1 MGFSVDTL
9 QKERAK
15 DISMT
20 KIEHQL
26 GGQTLSVE
34 TGKIAKQAN
43 GAVWL
48 QYGETVVLVTACR
61 TSTPED
67 RGFLPLIVDYREKS
81 YAGGRI
87 PGNIFKREGRP
98 TEKETLSARL
108 IDHPIRP
115 LFPKKFPYE
124 VQVYVS
130 ILSYDGENDA
140 DVLGLL
146 GASAALSISDIPFA
160 GPMGAVR
167 VGRLDGEF
175 VVNPTHADLEGCD
188 LEIIVCG
195 TADSIIS
202 VEGGAHEISE
212 QELVD
217 ALAFGHQ
224 HIVELVGVQQEL
236 IAAVGKEKI
245 QIEAEEVDTELL
257 GAVSELAADRIK
269 EANRIP
275 TKEERQE
282 LIDGIRDEVLENLNE
297 RFPDSEKEIKAE
309 LESLLK
315 ADMRS
320 MILKEKRRIDGR
332 ALDEVREVSCESGI
346 LPRTHGSS
354 LFTRGQTQALCV
366 ATLGTKL
373 DERMADDLQG
383 KRFKSYYLD
392 YNFPAYSVGEVRFER
407 GPGRRDIG
415 HGHLAER
422 ALEPVIPS
430 DESFPYTIRL
440 VSDITESSSSSSMA
454 TVCGCSLALM
464 DAGIPIKTAVCG
476 TGVGLVKEGDEYELL
491 TDIRDAED
499 FLGDMDLKIA
509 GTIDGITAVQM
520 DIKIQ
525 GLELEIFKQALDRAK
540 EGREKVLAIMN
551 ECLGESRDEL
561 SRWAPRIEFIKID
574 QSKIGAVIGPGG
586 KMIREIEK
594 TGATVNVDEDGT
606 ITIASV
612 EAGPADEARRMIEGI
627 TADAEIGK
635 EYDGLVK
642 RVMPFGAFVE
652 ILPGKEGLLHISE
665 LAHRR
670 VEKVEDVV
678 EEGDKIA
685 VKVLEID
692 TGGKMRLSHKALL
705 KK

>member
-1 MGFSVDTL
+1 M
-9 QKERAK
+9 
-15 DISMT
+15 
-20 KIEHQL
+20 
-26 GGQTLSVE
+26 E

-48 QYGETVVLVTACR
+48 QYGETVVMVTACR
-61 TSTPED
+61 TNTPED
-67 RGFLPLIVDYREKS
+67 RGFLPLIVDYREKT

-115 LFPKKFPYE
+115 MFPKKFHYE

-130 ILSYDGENDA
+130 IFSYDGENDA

-167 VGRLDGEF
+167 VGRMDGEF
-175 VVNPTHADLEGCD
+175 IANPTHSQQEECD
-188 LEIIVCG
+188 IEIIVCG
-195 TADSIIS
+195 TADSIVS
-202 VEGGAHEISE
+202 VEGGAHEVSE
-212 QELVD
+212 QDLVD
-217 ALAFGHQ
+217 ALAFGHE
-224 HIVELVGVQQEL
+224 HIKDLVVMQEKL
-236 IAAVGKEKI
+236 VAEVGKEKI
-245 QIEAEEVDTELL
+245 KIEADEVDTELVA
-257 GAVSELAADRIK
+257 AVGELASDRIK

-275 TKEERQE
+275 AKEERQG
-282 LIDGIRDEVLENLNE
+282 LIDEVRADVLEGLAE
-297 RFPDSEKEIKAE
+297 RFPEGAKQIKAE
-309 LESLLK
+309 IEALLK
-315 ADMRS
+315 ADMRG

-332 ALDEVREVSCESGI
+332 ALDEVREVACESSI
-346 LPRTHGSS
+346 LPRTHGSA

-373 DERMADDLQG
+373 DERMADDLKG

-422 ALEPVIPS
+422 AIEPVIPS

-440 VSDITESSSSSSMA
+440 VADITESSSSSSMA

-476 TGVGLVKEGDEYELL
+476 TGVGLVMEGDEYELL

-499 FLGDMDLKIA
+499 FLGDMDLKVA
-509 GTIDGITAVQM
+509 GTIDGITAIQM
-520 DIKIQ
+520 DIKVQ
-525 GLELEIFKQALDRAK
+525 GLKLEILKEALDRAK
-540 EGREKVLAIMN
+540 EGRDKVLGIMN
-551 ECLGESRDEL
+551 ECLSESRDDL
-561 SRWAPRIEFIKID
+561 SRWAPRIEFIKIN

-586 KMIREIEK
+586 KTIREIEK
-594 TGATVNVDEDGT
+594 TGATINVAEDGT
-606 ITIASV
+606 ISIASV
-612 EAGPADEARRMIEGI
+612 EAGPAQEARRMIEGI

-635 EYDGLVK
+635 EYDGTVK
-642 RVMPFGAFVE
+642 RIMPFGAFVE

-665 LAHRR
+665 LAHNR

-678 EEGDKIA
+678 AEGEKIA

>member
-1 MGFSVDTL
+1 
-9 QKERAK
+9 
-15 DISMT
+15 MT
-20 KIEHQL
+20 KLEHQL
-26 GGQTLSVE
+26 GGQTLSME

-48 QYGETVVLVTACR
+48 QYGETVVMVTACR
-61 TSTPED
+61 TNTPED
-67 RGFLPLIVDYREKS
+67 RGFLPLIVDYREKT

-115 LFPKKFPYE
+115 MFPKKFHYE
-124 VQVYVS
+124 VQIYVS
-130 ILSYDGENDA
+130 IFSYDGENDA

-167 VGRLDGEF
+167 VGRMNGEF
-175 VVNPTHADLEGCD
+175 VANPTHSQQEECD
-188 LEIIVCG
+188 IEIIVCG
-195 TADSIIS
+195 TSDSIVS
-202 VEGGAHEISE
+202 VEGGAHEVSE
-212 QELVD
+212 QDLVD
-217 ALAFGHQ
+217 ALAFGHE
-224 HIVELVGVQQEL
+224 HIKDLVTMQEKL
-236 IAAVGKEKI
+236 VAAVGKEKLK
-245 QIEAEEVDTELL
+245 IEADEVDTELVA
-257 GAVSELAADRIK
+257 AVGELVSDRIK

-275 TKEERQE
+275 AKEERQG
-282 LIDGIRDEVLENLNE
+282 LIDEIRADILEGLAE
-297 RFPDSEKEIKAE
+297 RFPEGAKQIKAE
-309 LESLLK
+309 LEALLK
-315 ADMRS
+315 ADMRG

-332 ALDEVREVSCESGI
+332 ALDEVREVTCESSI
-346 LPRTHGSS
+346 LPRTHGSA

-422 ALEPVIPS
+422 AIEPVIPS

-476 TGVGLVKEGDEYELL
+476 TGVGLVMEGDKYELL

-499 FLGDMDLKIA
+499 FLGDMDLKVA
-509 GTIDGITAVQM
+509 GTVDGITAIQM
-520 DIKIQ
+520 DIKVQ
-525 GLELEIFKQALDRAK
+525 GLKLEILKEALDRAK
-540 EGREKVLAIMN
+540 EGRDKVLGIMN
-551 ECLGESRDEL
+551 ECLSESRDDL
-561 SRWAPRIEFIKID
+561 SRWAPRIEFIKIN

-586 KMIREIEK
+586 KTIREIEK
-594 TGATVNVDEDGT
+594 TGATINVAEDGT

-612 EAGPADEARRMIEGI
+612 EAGPAQEARRMIEGI
-627 TADAEIGK
+627 TADAEIGR
-635 EYDGLVK
+635 EYDGTVK
-642 RVMPFGAFVE
+642 RIMPFGAFVE

-665 LAHRR
+665 LAHSR

-678 EEGDKIA
+678 AEGEKIA

>member
-1 MGFSVDTL
+1 MRHRTTST
-9 QKERAK
+9 ERAK

-20 KIEHQL
+20 KLEHQL
-26 GGQTLSVE
+26 GGQTLSME

-48 QYGETVVLVTACR
+48 QYGETVVMVTACR
-61 TSTPED
+61 TNTPED
-67 RGFLPLIVDYREKS
+67 RGFLPLIVDYREKT

-115 LFPKKFPYE
+115 MFPKKFHYE

-130 ILSYDGENDA
+130 IFSYDGENDA

-167 VGRLDGEF
+167 VGRMDGEF
-175 VVNPTHADLEGCD
+175 IANPTHSQQEECD
-188 LEIIVCG
+188 IEIIVCG
-195 TADSIIS
+195 TADSIVS
-202 VEGGAHEISE
+202 VEGGAHEVSE
-212 QELVD
+212 QDLVD
-217 ALAFGHQ
+217 ALAFGHE
-224 HIVELVGVQQEL
+224 HIKDLVVMQEKL
-236 IAAVGKEKI
+236 VAEVGKEKI
-245 QIEAEEVDTELL
+245 KIEADEVDTELVA
-257 GAVSELAADRIK
+257 AVGELASDRIK

-275 TKEERQE
+275 AKEERQG
-282 LIDGIRDEVLENLNE
+282 LIDEVRADVLEGLAE
-297 RFPDSEKEIKAE
+297 RFPEGAKQIKAE
-309 LESLLK
+309 IEALLK
-315 ADMRS
+315 ADMRG

-332 ALDEVREVSCESGI
+332 ALDEVREVACESSI
-346 LPRTHGSS
+346 LPRTHGSA

-373 DERMADDLQG
+373 DERMADDLKG

-422 ALEPVIPS
+422 AIEPVIPS

-440 VSDITESSSSSSMA
+440 VADITESSSSSSMA

-476 TGVGLVKEGDEYELL
+476 TGVGLVMEGDEYELL

-499 FLGDMDLKIA
+499 FLGDMDLKVA
-509 GTIDGITAVQM
+509 GTIDGITAIQM
-520 DIKIQ
+520 DIKVQ
-525 GLELEIFKQALDRAK
+525 GLKLEILKEALDRAK
-540 EGREKVLAIMN
+540 EGRDKVLGIMN
-551 ECLGESRDEL
+551 ECLSESRDDL
-561 SRWAPRIEFIKID
+561 SRWAPRIEFIKIN

-586 KMIREIEK
+586 KTIREIEK
-594 TGATVNVDEDGT
+594 TGATINVAEDGT
-606 ITIASV
+606 ISIASV
-612 EAGPADEARRMIEGI
+612 EAGPAQEARRMIEGI

-635 EYDGLVK
+635 EYDGTVK
-642 RVMPFGAFVE
+642 RIMPFGAFVE

-665 LAHRR
+665 LAHNR

-678 EEGDKIA
+678 AEGEKIA

>member
-1 MGFSVDTL
+1 M
-9 QKERAK
+9 
-15 DISMT
+15 SM
-20 KIEHQL
+20 
-26 GGQTLSVE
+26 E

-48 QYGETVVLVTACR
+48 QYGETVVMVTACR
-61 TSTPED
+61 TNTPED
-67 RGFLPLIVDYREKS
+67 RGFLPLIVDYREKT

-115 LFPKKFPYE
+115 MFPKKFHYE

-130 ILSYDGENDA
+130 IFSYDGENDA

-167 VGRLDGEF
+167 VGRIDGEF
-175 VVNPTHADLEGCD
+175 VANPTHSQQEECD
-188 LEIIVCG
+188 IELIVCG
-195 TADSIIS
+195 TADSIVS
-202 VEGGAHEISE
+202 VEGGAHEVSE
-212 QELVD
+212 QDLVD
-217 ALAFGHQ
+217 ALAFGHV
-224 HIVELVGVQQEL
+224 HIKDLVEMQEKLV
-236 IAAVGKEKI
+236 AAVGKEKI
-245 QIEAEEVDTELL
+245 KIEAEEVDAELVN
-257 GAVSELAADRIK
+257 AVGELANARIK
-269 EANRIP
+269 EANQIP
-275 TKEERQE
+275 TKEERQVS
-282 LIDGIRDEVLENLNE
+282 IDEIRADVLENLAE
-297 RFPDSEKEIKAE
+297 RFPDGAKQIKAE
-309 LESLLK
+309 VESLLK

-320 MILKEKRRIDGR
+320 MILNDKRRIDGR
-332 ALDEVREVSCESGI
+332 ALDEVREVTCESSI
-346 LPRTHGSS
+346 LPRTHGSA
-354 LFTRGQTQALCV
+354 LFTRGQTQALCT

-422 ALEPVIPS
+422 AIEPVIPS

-476 TGVGLVKEGDEYELL
+476 TGVGLVMEGEQYELL

-499 FLGDMDLKIA
+499 FLGDMDLKVA
-509 GTIDGITAVQM
+509 GTIDGITAIQM
-520 DIKIQ
+520 DIKVQ
-525 GLELEIFKQALDRAK
+525 GLKLEILKEALDRAK
-540 EGREKVLAIMN
+540 EGRDKVLGIMN
-551 ECLGESRDEL
+551 ECLSESRDDL
-561 SRWAPRIEFIKID
+561 SRWAPRIEFVKID

-586 KMIREIEK
+586 KTIREIEK
-594 TGATVNVDEDGT
+594 TGATINVAEDGT

-612 EAGPADEARRMIEGI
+612 EAGPAQEARRMIEGI

-635 EYDGLVK
+635 EYDGTVK
-642 RVMPFGAFVE
+642 RIMPFGAFVE

-678 EEGDKIA
+678 AEGDKIA

>member
-1 MGFSVDTL
+1 
-9 QKERAK
+9 
-15 DISMT
+15 MT
-20 KIEHQL
+20 KLEHQL
-26 GGQTLSVE
+26 GGQTLSME

-48 QYGETVVLVTACR
+48 QYGETVVMVTACR
-61 TSTPED
+61 TNTPED
-67 RGFLPLIVDYREKS
+67 RGFLPLIVDYREKT

-115 LFPKKFPYE
+115 MFPKKFHYE

-130 ILSYDGENDA
+130 IFSYDGENDA

-167 VGRLDGEF
+167 VGRMNGEF
-175 VVNPTHADLEGCD
+175 VANPTHSQQEECD
-188 LEIIVCG
+188 IEIIVCG
-195 TADSIIS
+195 TSDSIVS
-202 VEGGAHEISE
+202 VEGGAHEVSE
-212 QELVD
+212 QDLVD
-217 ALAFGHQ
+217 ALAFGHE
-224 HIVELVGVQQEL
+224 HIKDLVAMQEKL
-236 IAAVGKEKI
+236 VAEVGKEKI
-245 QIEAEEVDTELL
+245 KIEPDEVDTELVA
-257 GAVSELAADRIK
+257 AVGELVSDRIK

-275 TKEERQE
+275 AKEERQG
-282 LIDGIRDEVLENLNE
+282 LIDEIRADVLEGLTE
-297 RFPDSEKEIKAE
+297 RFPEGAKQIKAE
-309 LESLLK
+309 IEALLK
-315 ADMRS
+315 ADMRG
-320 MILKEKRRIDGR
+320 MILNEKRRIDGR
-332 ALDEVREVSCESGI
+332 ALDEVREVTCESSI
-346 LPRTHGSS
+346 LPRTHGSA

-373 DERMADDLQG
+373 DERMADDLKG

-422 ALEPVIPS
+422 AIEPVIPS

-440 VSDITESSSSSSMA
+440 VADITESSSSSSMA

-476 TGVGLVKEGDEYELL
+476 TGVGLVMEGDEYELL

-499 FLGDMDLKIA
+499 FLGDMDLKVA
-509 GTIDGITAVQM
+509 GTVDGITAIQM
-520 DIKIQ
+520 DIKVQ
-525 GLELEIFKQALDRAK
+525 GLKLEILKEALDRAK
-540 EGREKVLAIMN
+540 EGRDKVLGIMN
-551 ECLGESRDEL
+551 ECLSESRDDL
-561 SRWAPRIEFIKID
+561 SRWAPRIEFIKIN

-586 KMIREIEK
+586 KTIREIEK
-594 TGATVNVDEDGT
+594 TGATINVAEDGT

-612 EAGPADEARRMIEGI
+612 EAGPAQEARRMIEGI
-627 TADAEIGK
+627 TADAEIGR
-635 EYDGLVK
+635 EYNGTVK
-642 RVMPFGAFVE
+642 RIMPFGAFVE

-665 LAHRR
+665 LAHNR
-670 VEKVEDVV
+670 VEKVEDVIA
-678 EEGDKIA
+678 EGEKIA

>member
-1 MGFSVDTL
+1 
-9 QKERAK
+9 
-15 DISMT
+15 MT
-20 KIEHQL
+20 KLEHQL
-26 GGQTLSVE
+26 GGQTLSME

-48 QYGETVVLVTACR
+48 QYGETVVMVTACR
-61 TSTPED
+61 TNTPED
-67 RGFLPLIVDYREKS
+67 RGFLPLIVDYREKT
-81 YAGGRI
+81 YAGGRS

-115 LFPKKFPYE
+115 MFPKKFHYE

-130 ILSYDGENDA
+130 IFSYDGENDA

-167 VGRLDGEF
+167 VGRMDGEF
-175 VVNPTHADLEGCD
+175 IANPTHSQQEECD
-188 LEIIVCG
+188 IEIIVCG
-195 TADSIIS
+195 TSDSIVS

-212 QELVD
+212 QDLVD
-217 ALAFGHQ
+217 ALAFGHE
-224 HIVELVGVQQEL
+224 HIKDLVTMQEKL
-236 IAAVGKEKI
+236 VAAVGKEKLK
-245 QIEAEEVDTELL
+245 IEADEVDTELVA
-257 GAVSELAADRIK
+257 AVGELVSDRIK

-275 TKEERQE
+275 AKEERQG
-282 LIDGIRDEVLENLNE
+282 LIDEIRADILEGLAE
-297 RFPDSEKEIKAE
+297 RFPEGAKQIKAE
-309 LESLLK
+309 IEALLK
-315 ADMRS
+315 ADMRG

-332 ALDEVREVSCESGI
+332 ALDEVREVTCESSI
-346 LPRTHGSS
+346 LPRTHGSA

-422 ALEPVIPS
+422 AIEPVIPS

-440 VSDITESSSSSSMA
+440 VADITESSSSSSMA

-476 TGVGLVKEGDEYELL
+476 TGVGLVMEGDKYELL

-499 FLGDMDLKIA
+499 FLGDMDLKVA
-509 GTIDGITAVQM
+509 GTVDGITAIQM
-520 DIKIQ
+520 DIKVQ
-525 GLELEIFKQALDRAK
+525 GLKLEILKEALDRAK
-540 EGREKVLAIMN
+540 EGRDKVLGIMN
-551 ECLGESRDEL
+551 ECLSESRDDL
-561 SRWAPRIEFIKID
+561 SRWAPRIEFIKIN

-586 KMIREIEK
+586 KTIREIEK
-594 TGATVNVDEDGT
+594 TGATINVAEDGT

-612 EAGPADEARRMIEGI
+612 EAGPAQEARRMIEGI
-627 TADAEIGK
+627 TADAEIGR
-635 EYDGLVK
+635 EYDGTVK
-642 RVMPFGAFVE
+642 RIMPFGAFVE

-665 LAHRR
+665 LAHSR

-678 EEGDKIA
+678 AEGEKIA

>member
-1 MGFSVDTL
+1 
-9 QKERAK
+9 
-15 DISMT
+15 MT
-20 KIEHQL
+20 KLEREI
-26 GGQTLSVE
+26 GGRNLSIE
-34 TGKIAKQAN
+34 TGRIAKQAN
-43 GAVWL
+43 GAVWM

-61 TSTPED
+61 TNIPED
-67 RGFLPLIVDYREKS
+67 RGFLPLIVDYREKA
-81 YAGGRI
+81 YAGGKI

-98 TEKETLSARL
+98 SEKETLSARL

-115 LFPKKFPYE
+115 MFPKKFPYE
-124 VQVYVS
+124 IQVYVS
-130 ILSYDGENDA
+130 VLSYDGENDA
-140 DVLGLL
+140 DVLGLI

-167 VGRLDGEF
+167 VGRINGEF
-175 VVNPTHADLEGCD
+175 IANPTLAELDDSD

-195 TADSIIS
+195 TADSIVS
-202 VEGGAHEISE
+202 VEGGAHEIAE
-212 QELVD
+212 QDLVD
-217 ALAFGHQ
+217 ALAFGHEC
-224 HIVELVGVQQEL
+224 IAELVELQEQL
-236 IAAVGKEKI
+236 VAEVGKEKVV
-245 QIEAEEVDTELL
+245 IESEEVDPEL
-257 GAVSELAADRIK
+257 GQAVAELAQERIA
-269 EANRIP
+269 EANRSP
-275 TKEERQE
+275 LKEERQE
-282 LIDGIRDEVLENLNE
+282 RIDAINADVLESLAE
-297 RFPDSEKEIKAE
+297 RFPEAEKLIKDE
-309 LESLLK
+309 LEALLK
-315 ADMRS
+315 ADMRT

-332 ALDEVREVSCESGI
+332 ALDAVRDVACESTV

-392 YNFPAYSVGEVRFER
+392 YNFPPYSVGEVRFER

-422 ALEPVIPS
+422 ALEPIIPS
-430 DESFPYTIRL
+430 VESFPYTIRL

-464 DAGIPIKTAVCG
+464 DAGIPVKTSVCG
-476 TGVGLVKEGDEYELL
+476 TGVGLVKEGNEYELL

-499 FLGDMDLKIA
+499 FLGDMDLKVA
-509 GTIDGITAVQM
+509 GTKDGITAIQM

-525 GLELEIFKQALDRAK
+525 GLQLQIFKEALDRAK
-540 EGREKVLAIMN
+540 EGRDKVLAIMD
-551 ECLGESRDEL
+551 ECLSEARPEL
-561 SRWAPRIEFIKID
+561 SRWAPRIEFVKID

-586 KMIREIEK
+586 KTIREIEK

-612 EAGPADEARRMIEGI
+612 EAGPAEEARRMIEGI
-627 TADAEIGK
+627 TADAEVGK
-635 EYDGLVK
+635 EYDGVVK

-670 VEKVEDVV
+670 VDKVEDVV
-678 EEGDKIA
+678 GQGDTIA

>member
-1 MGFSVDTL
+1 M
-9 QKERAK
+9 
-15 DISMT
+15 
-20 KIEHQL
+20 
-26 GGQTLSVE
+26 E

-48 QYGETVVLVTACR
+48 QYGETVVMVTACR
-61 TSTPED
+61 TNTPED
-67 RGFLPLIVDYREKS
+67 RGFLPLIVDYREKT

-115 LFPKKFPYE
+115 MFPKKFHYE

-130 ILSYDGENDA
+130 IFSYDGENDA

-167 VGRLDGEF
+167 VGRMDGEF
-175 VVNPTHADLEGCD
+175 IANPTHSQQEECD
-188 LEIIVCG
+188 IEIIVCG
-195 TADSIIS
+195 TADSIVS
-202 VEGGAHEISE
+202 VEGGAHEVSE
-212 QELVD
+212 QDLVD
-217 ALAFGHQ
+217 ALAFGHE
-224 HIVELVGVQQEL
+224 HIKDLVVMQEKL
-236 IAAVGKEKI
+236 VAEVGKEKI
-245 QIEAEEVDTELL
+245 KIEADEVDTELVA
-257 GAVSELAADRIK
+257 AVGELASDRIK

-275 TKEERQE
+275 AKEERQG
-282 LIDGIRDEVLENLNE
+282 LIDEVRADVLEGLAE
-297 RFPDSEKEIKAE
+297 RFPEGAKQIKAE
-309 LESLLK
+309 IEALLK
-315 ADMRS
+315 ADMRG

-332 ALDEVREVSCESGI
+332 ALDEVREVACESSI
-346 LPRTHGSS
+346 LPRTHGSA

-373 DERMADDLQG
+373 DERMADDLKG

-422 ALEPVIPS
+422 AIEPVIPS

-440 VSDITESSSSSSMA
+440 VADITESSSSSSMA

-476 TGVGLVKEGDEYELL
+476 TGVGLVMEGDEYELL

-499 FLGDMDLKIA
+499 FLGDMDLKVA
-509 GTIDGITAVQM
+509 GTIDGITAIQM
-520 DIKIQ
+520 DIKVQ
-525 GLELEIFKQALDRAK
+525 GLKLEILKEALDRAK
-540 EGREKVLAIMN
+540 EGRDKVLGIMN
-551 ECLGESRDEL
+551 ECLSESRDDL
-561 SRWAPRIEFIKID
+561 SRWAPRIEFIKIN

-586 KMIREIEK
+586 KTIREIEK
-594 TGATVNVDEDGT
+594 TGATINVAEDGT

-612 EAGPADEARRMIEGI
+612 EAGPAQEARRMIEGI

-635 EYDGLVK
+635 EYDGTVK
-642 RVMPFGAFVE
+642 RIMPFGAFVE

-665 LAHRR
+665 LAHNR

-678 EEGDKIA
+678 AEGEKIA

>member
-1 MGFSVDTL
+1 
-9 QKERAK
+9 
-15 DISMT
+15 MT
-20 KIEHQL
+20 KLEHEI
-26 GGQTLSVE
+26 GGRSLSIE
-34 TGKIAKQAN
+34 TGRIAKQAN
-43 GAVWL
+43 GAVWV

-61 TSTPED
+61 TNTPED
-67 RGFLPLIVDYREKS
+67 RGFLPLIVDYREKA
-81 YAGGRI
+81 YAGGKI

-98 TEKETLSARL
+98 SEKETLSARL

-115 LFPKKFPYE
+115 MFPKKFPYE
-124 VQVYVS
+124 IQVYVS
-130 ILSYDGENDA
+130 VFSYDGENDA
-140 DVLGLL
+140 DILGLI

-167 VGRLDGEF
+167 VGRINGEF
-175 VVNPTHADLEGCD
+175 VANPTSTQLDESDLE
-188 LEIIVCG
+188 LIVCG
-195 TADSIIS
+195 TADSIVS
-202 VEGGAHEISE
+202 VEGGAHEIAE
-212 QELVD
+212 QDLVD
-217 ALAFGHQ
+217 ALAFGHGC
-224 HIVELVGVQQEL
+224 IAELVELQERL
-236 IAAVGKEKI
+236 VAEVGKEKI
-245 QIEAEEVDTELL
+245 VIEVAEADPELVS
-257 GAVSELAADRIK
+257 AVSELAQERIA
-269 EANRIP
+269 EANRSP
-275 TKEERQE
+275 RKEERQE
-282 LIDGIRDEVLENLNE
+282 RIDAINADVLESLAE
-297 RFPDSEKEIKAE
+297 RFPDSEKLILAE
-309 LESLLK
+309 LEALLK
-315 ADMRS
+315 ADMRT

-332 ALDEVREVSCESGI
+332 ALDAVRDVTCESTV

-392 YNFPAYSVGEVRFER
+392 YNFPPYSVGEVRFER

-430 DESFPYTIRL
+430 VESFPYTIRL

-464 DAGIPIKTAVCG
+464 DAGIPVKTAVCG

-499 FLGDMDLKIA
+499 FLGDMDLKVA
-509 GTIDGITAVQM
+509 GTKDGITAIQM

-525 GLELEIFKQALDRAK
+525 GLQLDILKEALDRAK
-540 EGREKVLAIMN
+540 EGRDQVLALMN
-551 ECLGESRDEL
+551 ECLSEARPEL
-561 SRWAPRIEFIKID
+561 SRWAPRIEFVKID

-586 KMIREIEK
+586 KTIREIEK

-612 EAGPADEARRMIEGI
+612 EAGPAEEARRMIEGI
-627 TADAEIGK
+627 TADAEVGK
-635 EYDGLVK
+635 EYDGVVK

-670 VEKVEDVV
+670 VDKVEDVV
-678 EEGDKIA
+678 GQGDTIA

>member
-1 MGFSVDTL
+1 
-9 QKERAK
+9 
-15 DISMT
+15 MT
-20 KIEHQL
+20 KLEHQL
-26 GGQTLSVE
+26 GGQTLSME

-48 QYGETVVLVTACR
+48 QYGETVVMVTACR
-61 TSTPED
+61 TNTPED
-67 RGFLPLIVDYREKS
+67 RGFLPLIVDYREKT

-115 LFPKKFPYE
+115 MFPKKFHYE
-124 VQVYVS
+124 VQIYVS
-130 ILSYDGENDA
+130 IFSYDGENDA

-167 VGRLDGEF
+167 VGRMNGEF
-175 VVNPTHADLEGCD
+175 VANPTHSQQEECD
-188 LEIIVCG
+188 IEIIVCG
-195 TADSIIS
+195 TSDSIVS
-202 VEGGAHEISE
+202 VEGGAHEVSE
-212 QELVD
+212 QDLVD
-217 ALAFGHQ
+217 ALAFGHE
-224 HIVELVGVQQEL
+224 HIKDLVIMQEKL
-236 IAAVGKEKI
+236 VAEVGKEKI
-245 QIEAEEVDTELL
+245 KIEADEVDTELVA
-257 GAVSELAADRIK
+257 AVGELVSDRIK

-275 TKEERQE
+275 AKEERQG
-282 LIDGIRDEVLENLNE
+282 LIDEIRADVLEGLAE
-297 RFPDSEKEIKAE
+297 RFPEGAKQIKAE
-309 LESLLK
+309 IEALLK
-315 ADMRS
+315 ADMRG
-320 MILKEKRRIDGR
+320 MILNEKRRIDGR
-332 ALDEVREVSCESGI
+332 ALDEVREVTCESSI
-346 LPRTHGSS
+346 LPRTHGSA

-373 DERMADDLQG
+373 DERMADDLKG

-422 ALEPVIPS
+422 AIEPVIPS

-476 TGVGLVKEGDEYELL
+476 TGVGLVMEGDEYELL

-499 FLGDMDLKIA
+499 FLGDMDLKVA
-509 GTIDGITAVQM
+509 GTVDGITAIQM
-520 DIKIQ
+520 DIKVQ
-525 GLELEIFKQALDRAK
+525 GLKLEILKEALDRAK
-540 EGREKVLAIMN
+540 EGRDKVLGIMN
-551 ECLGESRDEL
+551 ECLSESRDDL
-561 SRWAPRIEFIKID
+561 SRWAPRIEFIKIN

-586 KMIREIEK
+586 KTIREIEK
-594 TGATVNVDEDGT
+594 TGATINVAEDGT

-612 EAGPADEARRMIEGI
+612 EAGPAQEARRMIEGI
-627 TADAEIGK
+627 TADAEIGR
-635 EYDGLVK
+635 EYNGTVK
-642 RVMPFGAFVE
+642 RIMPFGAFVE

-665 LAHRR
+665 LAHNR
-670 VEKVEDVV
+670 VEKVEDVIA
-678 EEGDKIA
+678 EGEKIA

>member
-1 MGFSVDTL
+1 MNKL
-9 QKERAK
+9 
-15 DISMT
+15 
-20 KIEHQL
+20 EHEI
-26 GGQTLSVE
+26 GGRTLSIE
-34 TGKIAKQAN
+34 TGRIAKQAN

-61 TSTPED
+61 TNIPED
-67 RGFLPLIVDYREKS
+67 QGFLPLIVDYREKA
-81 YAGGRI
+81 YAGGKI

-98 TEKETLSARL
+98 SEKETLSARL

-115 LFPKKFPYE
+115 MFPKKFPYE
-124 VQVYVS
+124 IQVYVS
-130 ILSYDGENDA
+130 VLSYDGENDA
-140 DVLGLL
+140 DVLGLI

-167 VGRLDGEF
+167 IGRINGEF
-175 VVNPTHADLEGCD
+175 VANPTLSELDDSD

-195 TADSIIS
+195 TADSIVS
-202 VEGGAHEISE
+202 VEGGAHEIAE
-212 QELVD
+212 QDLVD
-217 ALAFGHQ
+217 ALAFGHEC
-224 HIVELVGVQQEL
+224 IAELVELQEQL
-236 IAAVGKEKI
+236 VAEVGKEKI
-245 QIEAEEVDTELL
+245 ALQIEEADPELVH
-257 GAVSELAADRIK
+257 AVAELAQERIA
-269 EANRIP
+269 EANRNP
-275 TKEERQE
+275 LKEERQE
-282 LIDGIRDEVLENLNE
+282 RIDAINADVLEGLAE
-297 RFPDSEKEIKAE
+297 RFPDAEKLIKAE
-309 LESLLK
+309 LEALLK
-315 ADMRS
+315 ADMRT

-332 ALDEVREVSCESGI
+332 ALDAVRDVTCESTV
-346 LPRTHGSS
+346 LPRTHGSA

-392 YNFPAYSVGEVRFER
+392 YNFPPYSVGEVRFER

-430 DESFPYTIRL
+430 VESFPYTIRL

-464 DAGIPIKTAVCG
+464 DAGIPVKTAVCG
-476 TGVGLVKEGDEYELL
+476 TGVGLVKEGDKYELL

-499 FLGDMDLKIA
+499 FLGDMDLKVA
-509 GTIDGITAVQM
+509 GTKDGITAIQM

-525 GLELEIFKQALDRAK
+525 GLQLDILKEALDRAK
-540 EGREKVLAIMN
+540 EGRDKVLAIMD
-551 ECLGESRDEL
+551 ECLSAARSEL

-586 KMIREIEK
+586 KTIREIEK

-612 EAGPADEARRMIEGI
+612 EAGPAEEARRMIEGI
-627 TADAEIGK
+627 TADAEVGK
-635 EYDGLVK
+635 EYDGVVK

-670 VEKVEDVV
+670 VDKVEDVV
-678 EEGDKIA
+678 GQGDKIA

>member
-1 MGFSVDTL
+1 
-9 QKERAK
+9 
-15 DISMT
+15 MT
-20 KIEHQL
+20 KLEHQL
-26 GGQTLSVE
+26 GGQTLSME

-48 QYGETVVLVTACR
+48 QYGETVVMVTACR
-61 TSTPED
+61 TNTPED
-67 RGFLPLIVDYREKS
+67 RGFLPLIVDYREKT

-115 LFPKKFPYE
+115 MFPKKFYYE
-124 VQVYVS
+124 VQIYVS
-130 ILSYDGENDA
+130 IFSYDGENDA

-167 VGRLDGEF
+167 VGRMNGEF
-175 VVNPTHADLEGCD
+175 VANPTHSQQEECD
-188 LEIIVCG
+188 IEIIVCG
-195 TADSIIS
+195 TSDSIVS
-202 VEGGAHEISE
+202 VEGGAHEVSE
-212 QELVD
+212 QDLVD
-217 ALAFGHQ
+217 ALAFGHE
-224 HIVELVGVQQEL
+224 HIKDLVTMQEKL
-236 IAAVGKEKI
+236 VAAVGKEKLK
-245 QIEAEEVDTELL
+245 IEADEVDTELVA
-257 GAVSELAADRIK
+257 AVGELVSDRIK

-275 TKEERQE
+275 AKEERQG
-282 LIDGIRDEVLENLNE
+282 LIDEIRADILEGLAE
-297 RFPDSEKEIKAE
+297 RFPEGAKQIKAE
-309 LESLLK
+309 IEALLK
-315 ADMRS
+315 ADMRG

-332 ALDEVREVSCESGI
+332 ALDEVREVTCESSI
-346 LPRTHGSS
+346 LPRTHGSA

-422 ALEPVIPS
+422 AIEPVIPS

-476 TGVGLVKEGDEYELL
+476 TGVGLVMEGDKYELL

-499 FLGDMDLKIA
+499 FLGDMDLKVA
-509 GTIDGITAVQM
+509 GTVDGITAIQM
-520 DIKIQ
+520 DIKVQ
-525 GLELEIFKQALDRAK
+525 GLKLEILKEALDRAK
-540 EGREKVLAIMN
+540 EGRDKVLGIMN
-551 ECLGESRDEL
+551 ECLSESRDDL
-561 SRWAPRIEFIKID
+561 SRWAPRIEFIKIN

-586 KMIREIEK
+586 KTIREIEK
-594 TGATVNVDEDGT
+594 TGATINVAEDGT

-612 EAGPADEARRMIEGI
+612 EAGPAQEARRMIEGI
-627 TADAEIGK
+627 TADAEIGR
-635 EYDGLVK
+635 EYDGTVK
-642 RVMPFGAFVE
+642 RIMPFGAFVE

-665 LAHRR
+665 LAHSR

-678 EEGDKIA
+678 AEGEKIA

>member
-1 MGFSVDTL
+1 
-9 QKERAK
+9 
-15 DISMT
+15 MT
-20 KIEHQL
+20 KLEHQL
-26 GGQTLSVE
+26 GGQTLSME

-48 QYGETVVLVTACR
+48 QYGETVVMVTACR
-61 TSTPED
+61 TNTPED
-67 RGFLPLIVDYREKS
+67 RGFLPLIVDYREKT

-115 LFPKKFPYE
+115 MFPKKFHYE
-124 VQVYVS
+124 VQIYVS
-130 ILSYDGENDA
+130 IFSYDGENDA

-167 VGRLDGEF
+167 VGRMNGEF
-175 VVNPTHADLEGCD
+175 VANPTHSQQEECD
-188 LEIIVCG
+188 IEIIVCG
-195 TADSIIS
+195 TSDSIVS
-202 VEGGAHEISE
+202 VEGGAHEVSE
-212 QELVD
+212 QDLVD
-217 ALAFGHQ
+217 ALAFGHE
-224 HIVELVGVQQEL
+224 HIKDLVIMQEKL
-236 IAAVGKEKI
+236 VAEVGKEKI
-245 QIEAEEVDTELL
+245 KIEADEVDTELVA
-257 GAVSELAADRIK
+257 AVGELVSDRIK

-275 TKEERQE
+275 AKEERQG
-282 LIDGIRDEVLENLNE
+282 LIDEIRADVLEGLAE
-297 RFPDSEKEIKAE
+297 RFPDGAKQIKAE
-309 LESLLK
+309 IEALLK
-315 ADMRS
+315 ADMRG
-320 MILKEKRRIDGR
+320 MILNEKRRIDGR
-332 ALDEVREVSCESGI
+332 ALDEVREVTCESSI
-346 LPRTHGSS
+346 LPRTHGSA

-373 DERMADDLQG
+373 DERMADDLKG

-422 ALEPVIPS
+422 AIEPVIPS

-476 TGVGLVKEGDEYELL
+476 TGVGLVMEGDEYELL

-499 FLGDMDLKIA
+499 FLGDMDLKVA
-509 GTIDGITAVQM
+509 GTVDGITAIQM
-520 DIKIQ
+520 DIKVQ
-525 GLELEIFKQALDRAK
+525 GLKLEILKEALDRAK
-540 EGREKVLAIMN
+540 EGRDKVLGIMN
-551 ECLGESRDEL
+551 ECLSESRDDL
-561 SRWAPRIEFIKID
+561 SRWAPRIEFIKIN

-586 KMIREIEK
+586 KTIREIEK
-594 TGATVNVDEDGT
+594 TGATINVAEDGT

-612 EAGPADEARRMIEGI
+612 EAGPAQEARRMIEGI
-627 TADAEIGK
+627 TADAEIGR
-635 EYDGLVK
+635 EYNGTVK
-642 RVMPFGAFVE
+642 RIMPFGAFVE

-665 LAHRR
+665 LAHNR
-670 VEKVEDVV
+670 VEKVEDVIA
-678 EEGDKIA
+678 EGEKIA